1 MNNSHLN
8 MIVRQ
13 IANENCIDKAVEMLN
28 RTKAYRETHNIDTE
42 LAKQI
47 ECEQNY
53 EHDYLDKILSETYP
67 VTLDM
72 IAADYD
78 MTANELNEFMRTL
91 GIQYKACG
99 KWVLYSKYCSQG
111 YTITTAVYDDGYQI
125 GYQTLWTQK
134 GRLFLYNLFKKAD
147 IYPIIERD
155 DD

>member
-1 MNNSHLN
+1 MNDSHLN

-13 IANENCIDKAVEMLN
+13 IANENCIDKAVKILN
-28 RTKAYRETHNIDTE
+28 RAKVYRETHNIRTKLDE
-42 LAKQI
+42 QI

-78 MTANELNEFMRTL
+78 MTADELNEFMRKL
-91 GIQYKACG
+91 GIQYKAFG
-99 KWVLYSKYCSQG
+99 QWFLYLRYCSQG
-111 YTITTAVYDDGYQI
+111 YTVTTEVYDDGHLI
-125 GYQTLWTQK
+125 GYKTLWTQK

>member
-1 MNNSHLN
+1 MNNLQLN

-13 IANENCIDKAVEMLN
+13 IVHENCIDKAVEMLN
-28 RTKAYRETHNIDTE
+28 RAKAYREIHSIRTKLDE
-42 LAKQI
+42 QI
-47 ECEQNY
+47 EREQNY
-53 EHDYLDKILSETYP
+53 ALDYVDKILSETYP

-78 MTANELNEFMRTL
+78 MTADELNEFMRTL
-91 GIQYKACG
+91 GIQYKALGC
-99 KWVLYSKYCSQG
+99 WVLYSKYCSQG

-134 GRLFLYNLFKKAD
+134 GRLFLYSKFIKAD
-147 IYPIIERD
+147 IYPTMERD

>member
-13 IANENCIDKAVEMLN
+13 IAAENCIDKAVEMLN
-28 RTKAYRETHNIDTE
+28 RAKAYRETHNIRTKLDE
-42 LAKQI
+42 QI
-47 ECEQNY
+47 ESEQNY
-53 EHDYLDKILSETYP
+53 EHDYHDKILSETYP

-99 KWVLYSKYCSQG
+99 QWVLYSRYCSQG
-111 YTITTAVYDDGYQI
+111 YTVTTAVYDDGYQI

-155 DD
+155 ND

>member
-1 MNNSHLN
+1 MNDSHLN

-13 IANENCIDKAVEMLN
+13 IANENCIDKAVKILN
-28 RTKAYRETHNIDTE
+28 RAKVYRETHNIRTKLDE
-42 LAKQI
+42 QI

-72 IAADYD
+72 IADDYD
-78 MTANELNEFMRTL
+78 MTADEMNEFMRTL

-99 KWVLYSKYCSQG
+99 KWVLYPQYTCHG
-111 YTITTAVYDDGYQI
+111 YTVMSEVYDDGHLI

>member
-1 MNNSHLN
+1 MNDSHLN

-13 IANENCIDKAVEMLN
+13 IANENCIDKAVKILN
-28 RTKAYRETHNIDTE
+28 RAKVYRETHNIRTKLDE
-42 LAKQI
+42 QI

-78 MTANELNEFMRTL
+78 MTADEMNEFMRTL
-91 GIQYKACG
+91 GIQYKARRC
-99 KWVLYSKYCSQG
+99 WVLYSKYCSQG
-111 YTITTAVYDDGYQI
+111 YTVTTAVYDDGYQI

-134 GRLFLYNLFKKAD
+134 GRLFLYSKFIKAD
-147 IYPIIERD
+147 IYPTMERD

>member
-28 RTKAYRETHNIDTE
+28 RAKAYRETHNIRTKLDE
-42 LAKQI
+42 QI
-47 ECEQNY
+47 ESEQNY
-53 EHDYLDKILSETYP
+53 EHDYLDKIFSETYP

-99 KWVLYSKYCSQG
+99 QWVLYSRYCSQG
-111 YTITTAVYDDGYQI
+111 YTVTTAVYDDGYQI
-125 GYQTLWTQK
+125 GYQTLWTHYPRSVII
-134 GRLFLYNLFKKAD
+134 GVDNIKASA
-147 IYPIIERD
+147 YATF
-155 DD
+155 

>member
-28 RTKAYRETHNIDTE
+28 RAKAYRETHNIDTE

-47 ECEQNY
+47 EREQNY
-53 EHDYLDKILSETYP
+53 GHDYIDKILSENYP

-78 MTANELNEFMRTL
+78 MTADELNEFMRKL
-91 GIQYKACG
+91 GIQYKAFG
-99 KWVLYSKYCSQG
+99 QWFLYLRYCSQG
-111 YTITTAVYDDGYQI
+111 YTVTTEVYDDGHLI
-125 GYQTLWTQK
+125 GYKTLWTQK
-134 GRLFLYNLFKKAD
+134 GRLFLYNLFKKVD

>member
-1 MNNSHLN
+1 MNDSHLN

-13 IANENCIDKAVEMLN
+13 IANENCIDKAVKILN
-28 RTKAYRETHNIDTE
+28 RAKVYRETHNIRTKLDE
-42 LAKQI
+42 QI

-53 EHDYLDKILSETYP
+53 ALDYVDKILSETYP

-78 MTANELNEFMRTL
+78 MTADELNEFMRKL
-91 GIQYKACG
+91 GIQYKAFG
-99 KWVLYSKYCSQG
+99 QWFLYLRYCSQG
-111 YTITTAVYDDGYQI
+111 YTVTTEVYDDGHLI
-125 GYQTLWTQK
+125 GYKTLWTQK

>member
-1 MNNSHLN
+1 MNNLQLN

-13 IANENCIDKAVEMLN
+13 IVHENCIDKAVEMLN
-28 RTKAYRETHNIDTE
+28 RAKAYRETHNIRTKLDE
-42 LAKQI
+42 QI
-47 ECEQNY
+47 ERERNY

-99 KWVLYSKYCSQG
+99 QWVLYSRYCSQG
-111 YTITTAVYDDGYQI
+111 YTVTTAVYDDGYQI

-134 GRLFLYNLFKKAD
+134 GRLFLYNLFKKVD

>member
-1 MNNSHLN
+1 MNNLQLN

-13 IANENCIDKAVEMLN
+13 IVHENCIDKAVEMLN
-28 RTKAYRETHNIDTE
+28 RAKAYRETHSIRTKLDE
-42 LAKQI
+42 QI
-47 ECEQNY
+47 EREQNY
-53 EHDYLDKILSETYP
+53 ALDYVDKILSETYP

-99 KWVLYSKYCSQG
+99 QWVLYSKYCSQG
-111 YTITTAVYDDGYQI
+111 YTVTTAVYDDGYQI

-134 GRLFLYNLFKKAD
+134 GRLFLYSKFIKAD
-147 IYPIIERD
+147 IYPTMERD

>member
-28 RTKAYRETHNIDTE
+28 RAKAYRETHNIRTKLDE
-42 LAKQI
+42 QI
-47 ECEQNY
+47 ESEQNY

-78 MTANELNEFMRTL
+78 MTADELNEFMRKL
-91 GIQYKACG
+91 GIQYKAFG
-99 KWVLYSKYCSQG
+99 QWFLYLRYCSQG
-111 YTITTAVYDDGYQI
+111 YTVTTEVYDDGHLI
-125 GYQTLWTQK
+125 GYKTLWTQK

>member
-28 RTKAYRETHNIDTE
+28 RAKAYRETHNIRTKLDE
-42 LAKQI
+42 QI

-78 MTANELNEFMRTL
+78 MTADELNEFMRKL
-91 GIQYKACG
+91 GIQYKAFG
-99 KWVLYSKYCSQG
+99 QWFLYLRYCSQG
-111 YTITTAVYDDGYQI
+111 YTVTTEVYDDGHLI
-125 GYQTLWTQK
+125 GYKTLWTQK

>member
-1 MNNSHLN
+1 MNNLQLN

-13 IANENCIDKAVEMLN
+13 IVHENCIDKAVEMLN
-28 RTKAYRETHNIDTE
+28 RAKAYREIHSIRTKLDE
-42 LAKQI
+42 QI

-78 MTANELNEFMRTL
+78 MTADEMNEFMRTL
-91 GIQYKACG
+91 GIQYKALRC
-99 KWVLYSKYCSQG
+99 WVLYSRYCSQG
-111 YTITTAVYDDGYQI
+111 YTVTTAVYDDGYQI
-125 GYQTLWTQK
+125 GYQTSWMQK
-134 GRLFLYNLFKKAD
+134 GRLFLYNLFKKVD

>member
-1 MNNSHLN
+1 MNNLQLN

-13 IANENCIDKAVEMLN
+13 IVHENCIDKAVEMLN
-28 RTKAYRETHNIDTE
+28 RAKAYRETRSIRTKLDE
-42 LAKQI
+42 QI
-47 ECEQNY
+47 EREQNY

-99 KWVLYSKYCSQG
+99 QWVLYSKYCSQG
-111 YTITTAVYDDGYQI
+111 YIVTTEVYDDGYQI

>member
-28 RTKAYRETHNIDTE
+28 RAKAYRETHNIDNE
-42 LAKQI
+42 FAKQI
-47 ECEQNY
+47 EREQNY
-53 EHDYLDKILSETYP
+53 EHDYVDKILSETYP

-72 IAADYD
+72 IAAEYD
-78 MTANELNEFMRTL
+78 MTADELNEFMKKL
-91 GIQYKACG
+91 EIQYK
-99 KWVLYSKYCSQG
+99 VLGEWFLYPQYTCHG
-111 YTITTAVYDDGYQI
+111 YTVMSEVYDDGYQI

-134 GRLFLYNLFKKAD
+134 GRLFLYSKFIKAD
-147 IYPIIERD
+147 IYPTMERD

>member
-47 ECEQNY
+47 EREQNY
-53 EHDYLDKILSETYP
+53 GHDYIDKILSENYP

-99 KWVLYSKYCSQG
+99 QWVLYSKYCSQG
-111 YTITTAVYDDGYQI
+111 YTVTTEVYDDGYQI